1 MAIFIPLVTKF
12 DSKGLDGAKRAL
24 ANFQNFA
31 VDVGRVAAAAITAV
45 GVASVREASQF
56 ESSIAKVEGLVGV
69 AGAELE
75 QMAEAARRL
84 GMETGKGAQEASDA
98 LFVIAS
104 SGLRGA
110 DAIEALELSLKAST
124 AGLGD
129 TESIARSVS
138 GALNAYG
145 TDVIDAAKATD
156 VIVATARAGNFET
169 SQFAGAIGRVLPFAK
184 QAGSSLEDMGGA
196 VALLTRTNTD
206 AAQSVTQVAALFK
219 AFVVPT
225 EEAKK
230 ALDNVGLSAEDM
242 RNAIASEGL
251 PAALDMLDEKLGGNR
266 EQLGRLLGSSEAAS
280 AAFQILD
287 ADSQTIAETFG
298 VVNDAT
304 GITQEAF
311 EVMQD
316 TAENKLA
323 VAMATAKDSLI
334 PIGDA
339 LLEHINPRLEDF
351 SGWMEENKEPIEQGF
366 IAIFTALDSIVTAI
380 EELMGEKVLPFM
392 KEVFED
398 RRFHEGMATVAGA
411 FTVIA
416 IESERFVDSAVGVF
430 LQDLTKDSMLNGL
443 GALGDRLRDIGVF
456 LSIINDT
463 INLLQ
468 GKEGSATFDELAQF
482 ASRLRGFSFGS
493 NIAQGVIESLLGTG
507 TASPD
512 RIFSSELR
520 GRRAG
525 GGPVASGGAYL
536 VGEMGPEL
544 FIPSSGGGTIV
555 SNDRV
560 GGGAKISI
568 TVNAGMGAN
577 GAQIGEQIVSAI
589 KRYERTS
596 GPVFASA

>member
-31 VDVGRVAAAAITAV
+31 VDVGRIAATAIAAV
-45 GVASVREASQF
+45 GVASVREAMQF
-56 ESSIAKVEGLVGV
+56 ETSIAKVEGLVGV
-69 AGAELE
+69 AGKELDE
-75 QMAEAARRL
+75 MAAAARRL
-84 GMETGKGAQEASDA
+84 GVETGKGAQEAANA

-104 SGLRGA
+104 SGLRGSN
-110 DAIEALELSLKAST
+110 AIDALELSLKASV

-145 TDVIDAAKATD
+145 TDVLSAAQATD

-169 SQFAGAIGRVLPFAK
+169 EQFAGAIGRVLPFAV

-230 ALDNVGLSAEDM
+230 ALQNVGLSAEDM
-242 RNAIASEGL
+242 RNAIANEGL
-251 PAALDMLDEKLGGNR
+251 PAALDMLDQKLGGNR

-280 AAFQILD
+280 AAFQILN
-287 ADSQTIAETFG
+287 ADSNTIAETFG
-298 VVNDAT
+298 AVSEAS

-316 TAENKLA
+316 TTENKFA
-323 VAMATAKDSLI
+323 VAMAKARDSLI
-334 PIGDA
+334 EIGDA
-339 LLEHINPRLEDF
+339 ILDDLEPHLNNFID
-351 SGWMEENKEPIEQGF
+351 WMTEHGP
-366 IAIFTALDSIVTAI
+366 AI
-380 EELMGEKVLPFM
+380 EEGFIKIFDAINKFLTSEVLADIIQKFKDMWPEI
-392 KEVFED
+392 KEVVFQLGEMVAVLAPVLLD
-398 RRFHEGMATVAGA
+398 AVNDILPLFKDLASTVSDLGSFIDEVLGYFGEWEGETP
-411 FTVIA
+411 
-416 IESERFVDSAVGVF
+416 SFVEF
-430 LQDLTKDSMLNGL
+430 LEK
-443 GALGDRLRDIGVF
+443 
-456 LSIINDT
+456 T
-463 INLLQ
+463 INPMLALKEAAKGAAQTMNAALEAIRRLKSEGLNLL
-468 GKEGSATFDELAQF
+468 EGGAIPGQF
-482 ASRLRGFSFGS
+482 G
-493 NIAQGVIESLLGTG
+493 
-507 TASPD
+507 
-512 RIFSSELR
+512 

-525 GGPVASGGAYL
+525 GGPVSSGRGYL

-544 FIPSSGGGTIV
+544 FIPSSGGGTIIP
-555 SNDRV
+555 NDRV
-560 GGGAKISI
+560 GGGANINI

-577 GAQIGEQIVSAI
+577 GAQIGEQIVTAI